1 MEGEDGSVAK
11 QKGSDLFLKI
21 ASLIL
26 SFSLWIY
33 IINVENPIKTMRVYN
48 VPVRLENLENIAEQ
62 NLALLPNQD
71 IMVTLQVTGPASE
84 VYRSVASNFRVVA
97 DLDDL
102 ALKAGPNEIP
112 IEITSYPSDLDVTP
126 SSNVKAVIYLDDYL
140 EREVNIVSQYE
151 TTPEEGYFVSGI
163 AFNPARA
170 LVKGPAQYVNR
181 VKALAAR
188 GKREGLNQ
196 NFKEIISL
204 VAIDENENQVEHV
217 VVTPLYVEI
226 TAEVFET
233 KTVPIIVDTGG
244 EVSDGYEL
252 LGTSVGPGELL
263 IAGPDSLLDQVSEIY
278 TEEVDLSSI
287 TESSEIIMNLVI
299 PQGIISVNGG
309 TTATVTVDLEA
320 YETKTIS
327 KKLTTIG
334 LQSGFT
340 AEISSNSINIIVS
353 GSQSALEEVTEES
366 ITADLDLTGLDI
378 GEYELSPNIVLPV
391 GILQVSYTPNV
402 ISVNIRSESETPGG
416 ADEET
421 PPGDPDEET
430 PTNGNAP

>member
-1 MEGEDGSVAK
+1 
-11 QKGSDLFLKI
+11 
-21 ASLIL
+21 
-26 SFSLWIY
+26 
-33 IINVENPIKTMRVYN
+33 
-48 VPVRLENLENIAEQ
+48 
-62 NLALLPNQD
+62 
-71 IMVTLQVTGPASE
+71 
-84 VYRSVASNFRVVA
+84 
-97 DLDDL
+97 
-102 ALKAGPNEIP
+102 
-112 IEITSYPSDLDVTP
+112 
-126 SSNVKAVIYLDDYL
+126 
-140 EREVNIVSQYE
+140 
-151 TTPEEGYFVSGI
+151 
-163 AFNPARA
+163 
-170 LVKGPAQYVNR
+170 
-181 VKALAAR
+181 
-188 GKREGLNQ
+188 
-196 NFKEIISL
+196 
-204 VAIDENENQVEHV
+204 
-217 VVTPLYVEI
+217 
-226 TAEVFET
+226 
-233 KTVPIIVDTGG
+233 
-244 EVSDGYEL
+244 
-252 LGTSVGPGELL
+252 
-263 IAGPDSLLDQVSEIY
+263 VSEIY

-334 LQSGFT
+334 LQSGFS

-353 GSQSALEEVTEES
+353 GAQSALEEVTEES

-391 GILQVSYTPNV
+391 GILQGSYTPNV

>member
-33 IINVENPIKTMRVYN
+33 IINVENPIKTMKVYN
-48 VPVRLENLENIAEQ
+48 VPVRLENLENIEEQ

-84 VYRSVASNFRVVA
+84 VYRSVASNFRVIA

-112 IEITSYPSDLDVTP
+112 IEITSYPSDLDITP

-151 TTPEEGYFVSGI
+151 TIPEDGFFVSGVS
-163 AFNPARA
+163 FNPGRA
-170 LVKGPAQYVNR
+170 IVKGPAQYVNR
-181 VKALAAR
+181 VTALAAR
-188 GKREGLNQ
+188 GKKEGLNQ

-204 VAIDENENQVEHV
+204 VAIDENENQVDHV

-233 KTVPIIVDTGG
+233 KSVPIVVDTGG
-244 EVSDGYEL
+244 EISEGYEL
-252 LGTSVGPGELL
+252 IGTSVAPAELL
-263 IAGPDSLLDQVSEIY
+263 IAGPESLLDQVSEIL
-278 TEEVDLSSI
+278 TEEVDLSKI
-287 TESSEIIMNLVI
+287 KESTDVIMNLVI
-299 PQGIISVNGG
+299 PQGVISVNGG
-309 TTATVTVDLEA
+309 TTATVSVEVEA

-334 LQSGFT
+334 LRNGLM
-340 AEISSNSINIIVS
+340 AELSSNSINIIVS
-353 GSQSALEEVTEES
+353 GAQSALEEVTEES
-366 ITADLDLTGLDI
+366 ITADLDLSGLDV

-402 ISVNIRSESETPGG
+402 ISVNIRNAAETPGNG
-416 ADEET
+416 T
-421 PPGDPDEET
+421 GQNQNPDEET

>member
-1 MEGEDGSVAK
+1 MEGEDGPVAK

-151 TTPEEGYFVSGI
+151 TTPEDGYFVAGI
-163 AFNPARA
+163 TFNPSTA

-181 VKALAAR
+181 VTALAAR
-188 GKREGLNQ
+188 GRREGLNE

-204 VAIDENENQVEHV
+204 IAIDENENQVDHV

-233 KTVPIIVDTGG
+233 KTVPIVVDTAG
-244 EVSDGYEL
+244 EISDGYEL

-263 IAGPDSLLDQVSEIY
+263 IAGPKSLLDQVSEIM
-278 TEEVDLSSI
+278 TDEIDLSRI

-309 TTATVTVDLEA
+309 TTATVTVDVEA
-320 YETKTIS
+320 YEAKTIS
-327 KKLTTIG
+327 KRLTTIG
-334 LQSGFT
+334 LQNGLV

-353 GSQSALEEVTEES
+353 GSQSDLEEVTEES
-366 ITADLDLTGLDI
+366 ITADLDLTGLDV

-391 GILQVSYTPNV
+391 GILQVSYSPSV
-402 ISVNIRSESETPGG
+402 ISVNIRSADETPGNG
-416 ADEET
+416 TDEE
-421 PPGDPDEET
+421 PPEDPDVET
-430 PTNGNAP
+430 PANDDAP